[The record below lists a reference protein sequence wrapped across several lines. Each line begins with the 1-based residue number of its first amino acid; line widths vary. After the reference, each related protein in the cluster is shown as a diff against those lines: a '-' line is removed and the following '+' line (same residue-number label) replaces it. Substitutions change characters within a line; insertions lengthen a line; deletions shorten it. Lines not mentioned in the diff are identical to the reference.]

1 MRIED
6 LTSEEIA
13 LITELRQKKQAQEA
27 FCLETQ
33 KILKVA
39 AGYERWLYKHR
50 RGSSLSTFVN
60 EFGFDAPGAG
70 VVYQIVQNIR
80 DVAHK
85 RITKDSL

>member
-1 MRIED
+1 MKIEE
-6 LTSEEIA
+6 LSPEEIA
-13 LITELRQKKQAQEA
+13 FIVKRRSEQKSQEA
-27 FCLETQ
+27 HCLETQ

-39 AGYERWLYKHR
+39 EGYERWLYKHQ

-70 VVYQIVQNIR
+70 VIYRIVQNIR

-85 RITKDSL
+85 RITKESL